1 MINDPNLLLSI
12 INTKLRDFYKNL
24 DDLCEDLDYD
34 KDEIIEILKTIN
46 YYYDLKENKFIS
58 KEAN

>member
-24 DDLCEDLDYD
+24 DDLCEDLDFD

>member
-58 KEAN
+58 TEAN

>member
-1 MINDPNLLLSI
+1 MVNDPNLLLSI

-24 DDLCEDLDYD
+24 DDLCDDLDYD

>member
-1 MINDPNLLLSI
+1 MVNDPNLLLSI